1 MRWIVLL
8 MVTLLVALQYALW
21 AGEGSFAEVWRLHKA
36 IGSQR
41 VENDQLTER
50 NRALAAEVEGLKQGL
65 EAIEERA
72 RVELGMIREGEVF
85 HQVVE
90 DDNGDDR

>member
-8 MVTLLVALQYALW
+8 MATLLVALQYALW

-36 IGSQR
+36 VESQR
-41 VENDQLTER
+41 MENEQLAER
-50 NRALAAEVEGLKQGL
+50 NRALGAEVEDLKQGL
-65 EAIEERA
+65 DAIEERA
-72 RVELGMIREGEVF
+72 RVELGMIQEGEVF

-90 DDNGDDR
+90 DVE

>member
-8 MVTLLVALQYALW
+8 MITLLVALQYALW
-21 AGEGSFAEVWRLHKA
+21 VGDGSLAEVWRLHKA

-41 VENDQLTER
+41 VENEQLTER
-50 NRALAAEVEGLKQGL
+50 NRALAAEVEDLKQGL
-65 EAIEERA
+65 AAIEERA

-90 DDNGDDR
+90 NDK